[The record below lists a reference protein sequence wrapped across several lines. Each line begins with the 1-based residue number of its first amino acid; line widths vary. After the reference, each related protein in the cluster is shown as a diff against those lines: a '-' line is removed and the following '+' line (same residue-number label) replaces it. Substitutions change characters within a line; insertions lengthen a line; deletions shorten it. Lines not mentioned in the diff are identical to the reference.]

1 LEVALNM
8 LTNLWKNFTE
18 LEDTLKLRLISNRTV
33 LWVIPVLFP
42 SLRITSSC
50 LNVSMRA
57 RADPHFSPGGRYNG
71 LSDPINYFEI
81 GDALP
86 KLVKIEEP
94 FTCASPPNAG

>member
-1 LEVALNM
+1 
-8 LTNLWKNFTE
+8 
-18 LEDTLKLRLISNRTV
+18 
-33 LWVIPVLFP
+33 
-42 SLRITSSC
+42 
-50 LNVSMRA
+50 MRA